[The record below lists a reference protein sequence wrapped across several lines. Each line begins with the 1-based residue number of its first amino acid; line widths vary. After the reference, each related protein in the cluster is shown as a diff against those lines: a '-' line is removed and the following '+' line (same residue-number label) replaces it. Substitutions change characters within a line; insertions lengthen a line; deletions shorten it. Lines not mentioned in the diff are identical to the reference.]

1 MDDGN
6 NGPAVPGL
14 ITATI
19 FSQNAVKVLRGT
31 DFNLGSKP
39 GITLK
44 WNDCILILFYGE
56 GRESQELAKIWAV
69 AASKVAGAV
78 FAACNLT
85 IEKEVAK
92 AFMNLHKMNSTYRSY
107 ALKGIPF
114 IITYQNGFPV
124 GFYNGDRTVQQL
136 VDFSLTLACKVD
148 YSEPIQV
155 GAGVAISS
163 DENLKMDGYAEYDE
177 SRKDSLAYK
186 AGTSVRQFGVGTT
199 TGGAQTTAAQTAGEA
214 APVDQSGET

>member
-1 MDDGN
+1 MTSTNQTG
-6 NGPAVPGL
+6 PGL

-19 FSQNAVKVLRGT
+19 FSQNAVKVIRGT

-39 GITLK
+39 GVTLK
-44 WNDCILILFYGE
+44 WNDCILILFYGQ
-56 GRESQELAKIWAV
+56 GPESQQLAKLWAV
-69 AASKVAGAV
+69 TATKVAGAV
-78 FAACNLT
+78 FGACNLQYET
-85 IEKEVAK
+85 DVAK
-92 AFMNLHKMNSTYRSY
+92 AFLDLHKMNSTYRSY

-136 VDFSLTLACKVD
+136 VDYSLTLACKID

-163 DENLKMDGYAEYDE
+163 DDNLKMDGYSEYDE

-186 AGTSVRQFGVGTT
+186 AGTSVRKFGPGENGTVT
-199 TGGAQTTAAQTAGEA
+199 TPTEQTG
-214 APVDQSGET
+214 